1 MVPSPPPEAS
11 RPPGSTARAFTEAE
25 WPSRV
30 AWSWP
35 LAGSQSLMVP
45 SPAPKASRPSGST
58 ARALTVLPS
67 PLIVRS
73 RASSARRLA
82 VRGRG
87 PPAFWSWSMACSRRL
102 VAAAPVGP
110 PGGSVGQRA
119 RSWEGSCSGWAASTW
134 EALRSTRRK
143 RCSAAAA
150 EAWSNSLSRAA
161 MPVALSLACS
171 QLRSS
176 SRPSSW
182 LWRPAASR

>member
-1 MVPSPPPEAS
+1 MVRSPAPEAS
-11 RPPGSTARAFTEAE
+11 RPPGSTARAHTEPE

-45 SPAPKASRPSGST
+45 SNAPEASRPPGST
-58 ARALTVLPS
+58 ARALTQSEWPSRVAWSWPLAGSQSLMVQSSAPEASRPPGSTARAFTVLPS
-67 PLIVRS
+67 PLRVRS

-82 VRGRG
+82 ERGRG
-87 PPAFWSWSMACSRRL
+87 SPACWSWVMAWSRRL

-134 EALRSTRRK
+134 EALRSTRR
-143 RCSAAAA
+143 
-150 EAWSNSLSRAA
+150 
-161 MPVALSLACS
+161 
-171 QLRSS
+171 
-176 SRPSSW
+176 
-182 LWRPAASR
+182 